1 MMVSTIDLLLDYV
14 IPIETY
20 YVEKTLITVFAG
32 LKKHVKCCVILCK
45 TM

>member
-1 MMVSTIDLLLDYV
+1 MVLDIDFLLDYV

-20 YVEKTLITVFAG
+20 YVEKTLIIAFAK